1 MGVEIMKRARPAALE
16 PQAFKRDPHRSTR
29 WPPGRLIGACHRLLE
44 GLDQKFHQLLALI
57 DLQPADEIVITREE
71 GCMRIGAPSGRLAQ
85 PDCLQGTGK
94 DGIGALRIGQ
104 TVEPNRG
111 RPETVK
117 SRA

>member
-1 MGVEIMKRARPAALE
+1 MGVEIMKRTRTTALKPE
-16 PQAFKRDPHRSTR
+16 AFKNDPHRSTGR
-29 WPPGRLIGACHRLLE
+29 PPGHLIGQRHCLFE

-94 DGIGALRIGQ
+94 DGIGVLRIGP